1 MNQLSILKIIGKT
14 NAMSRISGNLV
25 FDTLKPIIE
34 SSEKITLSFEGL
46 KICTSV
52 FIDGS
57 IGKLYGHFGIDLD
70 NYLELTN
77 VNTFWQAN
85 IDENRILYTNPEEM
99 KKHLDALEYAL
110 AQ

>member
-1 MNQLSILKIIGKT
+1 MKKISVLEIIGKP
-14 NAMSRISGNLV
+14 NAMSRIAGNLV

-34 SSEKITLSFEGL
+34 SREKVMLSFEGL
-46 KICTSV
+46 KVCTAS

-57 IGKLYGHFGIDLD
+57 IGKLYHHFGIDLD
-70 NYLELTN
+70 NYLTLTN
-77 VNTFWQAN
+77 VNSFWQAN
-85 IDENRILYTNPEEM
+85 IDENRILYTNAEEM

>member
-1 MNQLSILKIIGKT
+1 MKKISVLEIIGKT

-34 SSEKITLSFEGL
+34 QGEKIILSFEGL

-57 IGKLYGHFGIDLD
+57 IGKLYGHFGIGLD

-77 VNTFWQAN
+77 VNTFWQEH
-85 IDENRILYTNPEEM
+85 IDEDRLLYTNPEEM